1 MIEVKLFISY
11 NSERPVSEVKL
22 YTHACKEGPLEM
34 IKLEFPKFKSKD
46 SYMPRGAMALSYK
59 FLRVSTLPIMFLHF
73 RITFVFLFT
82 HVLIPLTFEVQVH

>member
-59 FLRVSTLPIMFLHF
+59 
-73 RITFVFLFT
+73 
-82 HVLIPLTFEVQVH
+82 